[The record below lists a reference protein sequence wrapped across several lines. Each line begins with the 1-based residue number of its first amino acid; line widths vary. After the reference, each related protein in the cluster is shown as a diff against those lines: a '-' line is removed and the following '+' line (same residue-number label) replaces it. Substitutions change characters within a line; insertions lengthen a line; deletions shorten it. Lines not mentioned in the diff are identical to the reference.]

1 MAWANGPKDLIG
13 TWVVEKARSLV
24 DGKFDFFTMEDV
36 AAELDRRK
44 AAGDLDG
51 DPSEMMAGFTGRTEF
66 TEDGKVRSWM
76 KLPEGVSEDQIQAAL
91 AAGEIIAYSDGYF
104 CHEEK
109 EWKEEDGKLLYNSGE
124 HREIFGEVKSPW
136 DPLELNEDGLLPF
149 GSGMVLLRKLGM

>member
-24 DGKFDFFTMEDV
+24 DGKFDFFTMEEV

-66 TEDGKVRSWM
+66 TEDG
-76 KLPEGVSEDQIQAAL
+76 
-91 AAGEIIAYSDGYF
+91 
-104 CHEEK
+104 
-109 EWKEEDGKLLYNSGE
+109 
-124 HREIFGEVKSPW
+124 
-136 DPLELNEDGLLPF
+136 LLPF
-149 GSGMVLLRKLGM
+149 GSGMVLLRKL